1 MEQAF
6 TTLVLWNNAPVES
19 KKKKTWKQN
28 SNNWQGT
35 YDHISV
41 IDCK

>member
-19 KKKKTWKQN
+19 KKKKLGNKTATTGK
-28 SNNWQGT
+28 GLMT
-35 YDHISV
+35 IFL
-41 IDCK
+41 